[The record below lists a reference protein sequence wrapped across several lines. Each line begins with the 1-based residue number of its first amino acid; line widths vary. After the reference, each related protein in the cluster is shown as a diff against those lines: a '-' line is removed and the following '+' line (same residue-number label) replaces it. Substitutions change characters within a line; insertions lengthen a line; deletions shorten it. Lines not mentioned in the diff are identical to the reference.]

1 MEQIHL
7 SARLQAIADLI
18 PEGSSVVDVGTDH
31 GYLPIWLAQR
41 GRCKK
46 LAASDVHRGPLE
58 HAKRSAKEF
67 DLEERIEFALC
78 SGLQF
83 KNSREYDTVVI
94 AGMGGET
101 IQMILEQDPWALEK
115 CTLILQPNSKIET
128 LQEWLREQNCGIQM
142 ARLVKD
148 SGRIYQILVVSGHGG
163 VVKHTP
169 GQDLVD
175 PLYFQQ
181 REPLLPEYLKVLI
194 EKYQRSVDGLRQGQ
208 VSDGRLEL
216 TEQLLEE
223 LRAMEKETETWQ
235 L

>member
-41 GRCKK
+41 GHCKK
-46 LAASDVHRGPLE
+46 LAASDVHEGPLE
-58 HAKRSAKEF
+58 HARRSAKEF

-83 KNSREYDTVVI
+83 ESSREYDTIVI

-101 IQMILEQDPWALEK
+101 IQTILQQDLWALET
-115 CTLILQPNSKIET
+115 CTLILQPNSKIEM
-128 LQEWLREQNCGIQM
+128 LQRWLREKRCGVRM

-148 SGRIYQILVVSGHGG
+148 SGRIYQILVISGRGG
-163 VVKHTP
+163 AADHTL

-175 PLYFQQ
+175 PLYFQE
-181 REPLLPEYLKVLI
+181 RDPLLPEYLHTLI
-194 EKYQRSVDGLRQGQ
+194 EKYQRSADGLRLGK
-208 VSDGRLEL
+208 SPDCRLEQ
-216 TEQLLEE
+216 TEQLLAE
-223 LRAMEKETETWQ
+223 LRAMEKETKTWQ
-235 L
+235 R